1 MTKVQL
7 YLVAAMAVLFAGCVQ
22 AQDTPYEIPKAKLVE
37 AISTTDSNCEYRRA
51 VMDTFLTELSNDPSA
66 QGYVVIYQIIR
77 PVWLAK
83 SRASEIRKHMEIR
96 RFDPSRL
103 TIVEGGSQGNPMI
116 EFWIVPPGAENPQL
130 KEFDGAVNAAPME
143 QIIEPKNFTE
153 ENPDHCLWGELY
165 LEEYATEMNH
175 GWEYPGRVVIH
186 AKNLAAFQKRRRELT
201 AELAKYDVPARR
213 LTFVRKPAL
222 RGEEWVELWILPV
235 KKGAKQNIEAPPS
248 TTIERAPGT

>member
-103 TIVEGGSQGNPMI
+103 TIVEVS
-116 EFWIVPPGAENPQL
+116 EPPRL
-130 KEFDGAVNAAPME
+130 K
-143 QIIEPKNFTE
+143 
-153 ENPDHCLWGELY
+153 
-165 LEEYATEMNH
+165 
-175 GWEYPGRVVIH
+175 
-186 AKNLAAFQKRRRELT
+186 
-201 AELAKYDVPARR
+201 
-213 LTFVRKPAL
+213 
-222 RGEEWVELWILPV
+222 
-235 KKGAKQNIEAPPS
+235 
-248 TTIERAPGT
+248 